1 MATTLT
7 VWRFPTPHGA
17 DEAEYTLDQLQKQG
31 LIKVHDA
38 ALVRWDI
45 GAKKPRTR
53 QLNNLIGAGALGG
66 SFWGLLFGILF
77 FVPLLGVAIGAA
89 MGAWAGSMTDVGID
103 DHFIKSVRDQVT
115 PGTSA
120 LFMMTSGAIMDR
132 VAEAMAGQEMEL
144 ISTNL
149 SADQEMALREAF
161 AG

>member
-1 MATTLT
+1 MATLT

-17 DEAEYTLDQLQKQG
+17 DEAEYTLDQLRKQG

-38 ALVRWDI
+38 ALVLWDI
-45 GAKKPRTR
+45 GATKPRTR
-53 QLNNLIGAGALGG
+53 QLNNLTGAGALGG

-77 FVPLLGVAIGAA
+77 FAPLLGVAIGAA
-89 MGAWAGSMTDVGID
+89 LGAWAGSMTDVGVD
-103 DHFIKSVRDQVT
+103 DDFITSVRDKVT

-120 LFMMTSGAIMDR
+120 LFLMTSEAVMDQ

-161 AG
+161 AE